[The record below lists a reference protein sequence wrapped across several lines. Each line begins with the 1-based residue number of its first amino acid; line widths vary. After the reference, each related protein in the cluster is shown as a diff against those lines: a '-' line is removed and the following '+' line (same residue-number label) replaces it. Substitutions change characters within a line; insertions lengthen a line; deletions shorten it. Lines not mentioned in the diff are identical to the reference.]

1 MDGTQALTVATKHE
15 AKPEWSPI
23 VEVV

>member
-1 MDGTQALTVATKHE
+1 MGGTQALAVATKHE

>member
-1 MDGTQALTVATKHE
+1 MDGTQALTVAIKHE